1 MYSKYRIPKVNNFLQ
16 KNRGKN
22 LFFTFMNCFGILK
35 KLHMY
40 ETIII
45 GGADNYDVYSKKPF
59 EFNFL
64 ISLIKLFKKADARM
78 ILHDCSIAKNNINKF
93 FIADL
98 KKVDAVTA
106 RDSVSY
112 ANIKDCIGDGK
123 LYLIADPAFLISGK
137 EIDNIL
143 DKDKRYIGI
152 NISPIVLATNSN
164 VEVAYINLINYITE
178 NTAYSVLLVPHVM
191 LGRDVSA
198 LKKVYNK
205 CAHKDKITLI
215 NNQNLS
221 GRELKY
227 LISKCNFFV
236 TARTHAS
243 IAAYSSCVPTIVIG
257 YSIKSKAIALDLFGT
272 DKLYVQDAAKIKTG
286 NELIESIQYLFKNEN
301 AIREQLKKQMIV
313 NNRRIKNGSKAFN
326 RTYN

>member
-1 MYSKYRIPKVNNFLQ
+1 M
-16 KNRGKN
+16 
-22 LFFTFMNCFGILK
+22 
-35 KLHMY
+35 
-40 ETIII
+40 
-45 GGADNYDVYSKKPF
+45 
-59 EFNFL
+59 
-64 ISLIKLFKKADARM
+64 
-78 ILHDCSIAKNNINKF
+78 
-93 FIADL
+93 
-98 KKVDAVTA
+98 
-106 RDSVSY
+106 
-112 ANIKDCIGDGK
+112 
-123 LYLIADPAFLISGK
+123 
-137 EIDNIL
+137 
-143 DKDKRYIGI
+143 
-152 NISPIVLATNSN
+152 ATNSN